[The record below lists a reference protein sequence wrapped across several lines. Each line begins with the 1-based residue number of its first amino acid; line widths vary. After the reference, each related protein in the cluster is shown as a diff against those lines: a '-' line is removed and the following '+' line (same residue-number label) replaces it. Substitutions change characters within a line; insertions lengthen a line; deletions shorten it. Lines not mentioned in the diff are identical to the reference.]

1 MFAHIN
7 DSQGKF
13 ITNLYWKVITKDSAS
28 ISDCFIDD
36 NKNIYFEWEHCEFI
50 DGIAII
56 NLIKDKAKTKT
67 FYNLADIQI
76 SLGRTK
82 N

>member
-1 MFAHIN
+1 MFAQIN

-36 NKNIYFEWEHCEFI
+36 NKNIYFEREHCEFI

-56 NLIKDKAKTKT
+56 NLIKDKAKT

>member
-36 NKNIYFEWEHCEFI
+36 NKNIYFE
-50 DGIAII
+50 
-56 NLIKDKAKTKT
+56 
-67 FYNLADIQI
+67 
-76 SLGRTK
+76 
-82 N
+82 